1 MELEKL
7 NKERVAIAGKL
18 NKLELEHSRMREQF
32 ISDFSQKMEGLE
44 LEMDSFVNQK
54 EENDPRRLE
63 KEKRELEVSIEKQ
76 KVDAQ
81 VSQIWKIELT
91 FCSYLF
97 RKNCLSVDR
106 FSCFTKVALRVTHF
120 IKN

>member
-54 EENDPRRLE
+54 EDNDPRRLE

-81 VSQIWKIELT
+81 VSQI
-91 FCSYLF
+91 
-97 RKNCLSVDR
+97 
-106 FSCFTKVALRVTHF
+106 
-120 IKN
+120 